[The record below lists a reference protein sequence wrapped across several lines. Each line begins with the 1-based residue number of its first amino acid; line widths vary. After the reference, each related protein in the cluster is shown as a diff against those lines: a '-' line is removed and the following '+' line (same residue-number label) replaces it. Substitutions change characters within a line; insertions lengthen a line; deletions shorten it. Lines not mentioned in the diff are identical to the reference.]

1 MRNSVCQ
8 YFVAGVLAAF
18 PFHVPFPMVLSF
30 PYVRRRVVVALY
42 VLYVVCQSVTIRLV
56 NIGVLHDVLVFNI
69 EGSGVSMVSDCALIY
84 ISIQIS
90 DGS

>member
-8 YFVAGVLAAF
+8 YFVAGVPAAF
-18 PFHVPFPMVLSF
+18 PSRFFPHGSILSLCAAACGRCIN
-30 PYVRRRVVVALY
+30 VR
-42 VLYVVCQSVTIRLV
+42 YVVCQLVTIRLV
-56 NIGVLHDVLVFNI
+56 NLGVLHDVLVFNI
-69 EGSGVSMVSDCALIY
+69 EGSGVSMVRDCALIY